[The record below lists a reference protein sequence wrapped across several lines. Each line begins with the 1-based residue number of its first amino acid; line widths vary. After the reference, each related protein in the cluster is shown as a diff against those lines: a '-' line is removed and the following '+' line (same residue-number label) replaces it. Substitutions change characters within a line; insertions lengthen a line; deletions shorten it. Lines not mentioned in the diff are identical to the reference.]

1 MFSLIC
7 RIWNLKKIF
16 FKDIKSEGGH
26 LGRGRGPAEGGS
38 G

>member
-1 MFSLIC
+1 MQ
-7 RIWNLKKIF
+7 NLEFKKKFF
-16 FKDIKSEGGH
+16 FKDIKLEGGH